1 MRDAVNIK
9 ELEFQFR
16 GDDYKVS
23 DMWMTENNEVYVSL
37 YTEGKGCV
45 NVRVSELKNYLKE
58 KVDLNKVKR

>member
-16 GDDYKVS
+16 GDDCKVS

-37 YTEGKGCV
+37 YTEGKGWV
-45 NVRVSELKNYLKE
+45 NIRVSELKNYLKE
-58 KVDLNKVKR
+58 KVDLNRVKR